1 MPLEGFV
8 NWLNVRASLSGSESL
23 VDASPLTGVSSK
35 VETESFT
42 ASGAGFTTFQ
52 VNVSVTIPPF
62 PSLAVIVV
70 V

>member
-1 MPLEGFV
+1 M
-8 NWLNVRASLSGSESL
+8 

-52 VNVSVTIPPF
+52 VNESVTIPPF